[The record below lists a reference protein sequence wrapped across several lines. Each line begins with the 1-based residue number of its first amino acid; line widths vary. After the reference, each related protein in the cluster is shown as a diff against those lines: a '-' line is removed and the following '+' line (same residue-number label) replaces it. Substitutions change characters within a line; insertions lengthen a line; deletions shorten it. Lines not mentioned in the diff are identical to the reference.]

1 MARFLNISHKTN
13 KMDKKIPKSEQLN
26 RKAAV
31 VGKILA
37 ILLSVSVLILI
48 IINMARANIKETSL
62 SIAIVDKG
70 TIETSISASG
80 NVQSASELI
89 INSPINTRLLEVYC
103 KNGDSIAEGTRL
115 LRLNL
120 DDIRAEYQKM
130 LDEAEI
136 RRQQLQQ
143 QQMNDN
149 TVLANMEMNITIS
162 EMEFNRLQSELKNE
176 RHLDSIG
183 SGTTEKVRQCEMA
196 VTTARLKL
204 EQSREQLK
212 TERDIRASN
221 HKVSRLQYEIFARQL
236 DDTRSKLDEAEML
249 SPRSGTI
256 TFVSDK
262 IGSQISAG
270 SHVATL
276 SDLSRFKV
284 SALVGDNV
292 SEHLAIGKSVIVR
305 IGKEVLKGCISN
317 AAAKSEGGNISF
329 DVMLEEPSHPKLRYG
344 QRVDVYILH
353 RIREDV
359 LRIKNGNYYKG
370 AGEYLFFVKSGDKL
384 VRRTVRLGN
393 SNYDYVEVV
402 EGLEEGDEVVINS
415 MDNYKHKKEIK
426 LK

>member
-1 MARFLNISHKTN
+1 
-13 KMDKKIPKSEQLN
+13 MDKPIPKKERNLQTLKS
-26 RKAAV
+26 
-31 VGKILA
+31 VGKIVAVLA
-37 ILLSVSVLILI
+37 AVAIVILI
-48 IINMARANIKETSL
+48 IIQMSRMRVSEASL
-62 SIAIVDKG
+62 SFAVIDRG

-80 NVQSASELI
+80 NVQSSSELM
-89 INSPINTRLLEVYC
+89 INSPINTRLLEVC
-103 KNGDSIAEGTRL
+103 CRNGDSVAAGTRL
-115 LRLNL
+115 LRLHL

-149 TVLANMEMNITIS
+149 TALANMEMNITIS

-212 TERDIRASN
+212 TEREMRASN
-221 HKVSRLQYEIFARQL
+221 HKVGKLQYEIFARQL
-236 DDTRSKLDEAEML
+236 EDTRNKLAEAEML
-249 SPRSGTI
+249 APRSGTV

-262 IGSQISAG
+262 VGAQISAG
-270 SHVATL
+270 SHIVTL
-276 SDLSRFKV
+276 SDLSQFKI
-284 SALVGDNV
+284 SALVGDNM
-292 SEHLAIGKSVIVR
+292 SEHLAIGKSVVVR
-305 IGKEVLKGCISN
+305 IGKEVLKGSISN

-329 DVMLEEPSHPKLRYG
+329 DVVLEEPSHPKLRYG

-359 LRIKNGNYYKG
+359 LRIKNGNFYKG
-370 AGEYLFFVKSGDKL
+370 AGEYFFFVKSGDKL

-415 MDNYKHKKEIK
+415 MDNYKQRKEIK